1 MSEKKQALKKDFEK
15 ELKRLE
21 EIVALLE
28 KGDSPLDESI
38 KLFEEGIEKASDMKK
53 NLEESKRK
61 IEIISKKSGLFT
73 TEKFGD
79 DEI

>member
-1 MSEKKQALKKDFEK
+1 MSEKKTAVKKDFEK

-53 NLEESKRK
+53 SLEEAKRK
-61 IEIISKKSGLFT
+61 IEIISKKSGLFA
-73 TEKFGD
+73 TEKFGE
-79 DEI
+79 DEF

>member
-1 MSEKKQALKKDFEK
+1 MSEKKTIVKKDFEK

-38 KLFEEGIEKASDMKK
+38 KLFEEGIAKAADMKK
-53 NLEESKRK
+53 SLEEAKRK

-73 TEKFGD
+73 TEKFGE
-79 DEI
+79 DEF

>member
-1 MSEKKQALKKDFEK
+1 MSEKKKVEKKDFEK

-21 EIVALLE
+21 QIVALLE

-38 KLFEEGIEKASDMKK
+38 KLFEEGIDKASDMKK
-53 NLEESKRK
+53 SLEEAKRK

-73 TEKFGD
+73 TENFG
-79 DEI
+79 E